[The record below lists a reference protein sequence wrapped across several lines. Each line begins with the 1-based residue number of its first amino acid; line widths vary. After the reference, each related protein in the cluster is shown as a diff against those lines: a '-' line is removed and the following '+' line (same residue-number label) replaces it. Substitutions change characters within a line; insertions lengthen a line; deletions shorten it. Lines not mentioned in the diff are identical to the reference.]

1 MEKDILNEQK
11 LPEEGALNNST
22 AEPET
27 DSAAAADE
35 TNMTVEVEAEA
46 ENTAEAADEVAEE
59 TAEEEAEKVADFE
72 ADEAEELEGVD
83 GENQVEAEDYSKFER
98 PELLTKLNQLINNHP
113 VETIVVAVEE
123 IKSAFYKK
131 YHADCQAA
139 REKFV
144 EQGGAPENFKFA
156 DEHQETT
163 FKELYSQ
170 FRDKKN
176 TYNQKLDAERE
187 ENLKKKLEI
196 IEEIKKLVNT
206 EESINKTFQDFR
218 DLQQRW
224 KDVGQVAQSEL
235 KNLWESYNHV
245 VEQFYDYIKIN
256 KELRDLDLKEN
267 LKAKIALC
275 EKAEALILE
284 DSVVKAFRALQ
295 ELHDKWRELGPV
307 PNDQKEEIWERF
319 KAATSIINKKHQEF
333 FEKQKDLQVQNL
345 AQKTALCERVEE
357 INNSEID
364 KPKDWEEKSNDIVK
378 IQELWRTIGYAPK
391 KENSK
396 IYQRFK
402 NDCDL
407 FFAKKREF
415 YKDIKASQKSNL
427 QQKIELC
434 EKAEQLKD
442 STDWKKTTDI
452 LISLQKQWKEVGQIP
467 RKQSEPLWK
476 RFREACDHFFTAKSA
491 HFSSVDEGEAANL
504 NLKLELIERVKNF
517 EKSDDN
523 NDNLN
528 RLMEIQKEWT
538 AIGHVPLNKKDEVQK
553 AFRDA
558 INAQFES
565 LKLEASER
573 ERTNYKAKVESWANS
588 QAKGKI
594 YSERNKLVQKMRD
607 LENEIT
613 LYENNMGFFSK
624 SANSEAL
631 IKDINRKID
640 KAKNYLQELQEKL
653 RILSETE

>member
-1 MEKDILNEQK
+1 MEQENINGQT
-11 LPEEGALNNST
+11 LPEEGVLNNDSAEST
-22 AEPET
+22 AEEGQNLNQDASFAQGNEAVDYDENET
-27 DSAAAADE
+27 
-35 TNMTVEVEAEA
+35 
-46 ENTAEAADEVAEE
+46 ENLS
-59 TAEEEAEKVADFE
+59 DF
-72 ADEAEELEGVD
+72 D

-176 TYNQKLDAERE
+176 AYNQKLDAERE

-476 RFREACDHFFTAKSA
+476 RFREACDHFFTAKAA

-640 KAKNYLQELQEKL
+640 KAKKYLQELQEKL
-653 RILSETE
+653 RMISEIDD

>member
-1 MEKDILNEQK
+1 MEKDILNEQE

-46 ENTAEAADEVAEE
+46 ESTAEAADEVAEE

-72 ADEAEELEGVD
+72 ADEAEELDGVD

-176 TYNQKLDAERE
+176 AYNQKLDAERE

-476 RFREACDHFFTAKSA
+476 RFREACDHFFTAKAA

>member
-1 MEKDILNEQK
+1 MEKDILNEQE

-72 ADEAEELEGVD
+72 ADEAEELDGVD

-98 PELLTKLNQLINNHP
+98 TELLTKLNQLINNHP

-176 TYNQKLDAERE
+176 AYNQKLDAERE

-476 RFREACDHFFTAKSA
+476 RFREACDHFFTAKAA

>member
-1 MEKDILNEQK
+1 MEQEILNEQE
-11 LPEEGALNNST
+11 LPEEGALNNGA
-22 AEPET
+22 AEPEANGV
-27 DSAAAADE
+27 AAAEE
-35 TNMTVEVEAEA
+35 TNNVTAEVENAVENETAAEA
-46 ENTAEAADEVAEE
+46 EEESAEEADGEAADM
-59 TAEEEAEKVADFE
+59 ADF
-72 ADEAEELEGVD
+72 D
-83 GENQVEAEDYSKFER
+83 GEKQVESEDYSKCER

-144 EQGGAPENFKFA
+144 EQGGAPESFKFA
-156 DEHQETT
+156 DEHQEST

-170 FRDKKN
+170 FREKKN
-176 TYNQKLDAERE
+176 AYNQKLDSERA

-235 KNLWESYNHV
+235 KHLWDSYNLA

-307 PNDQKEEIWERF
+307 PNDQREDVWERF
-319 KAATSIINKKHQEF
+319 KAATTIINKKHQEF

-357 INNSEID
+357 IINSAID

-378 IQELWRTIGYAPK
+378 IQEIWRTIGYAPK

-415 YKDIKASQKSNL
+415 YKDIKASQKSNM

-434 EKAEQLKD
+434 EKAEQLQD

-476 RFREACDHFFTAKSA
+476 RFREACDHFFTAKAA
-491 HFSSVDEGEAANL
+491 HFSSIDEGEAANL
-504 NLKLELIERVKNF
+504 NLKLEIIERVKNF
-517 EKSDDN
+517 VKSDDN
-523 NDNLN
+523 TDNLN
-528 RLMEIQKEWT
+528 RLMEIQKEW
-538 AIGHVPLNKKDEVQK
+538 ANVGHVPLNKKDEVQK

-565 LKLEASER
+565 LKLEANER
-573 ERTNYKAKVESWANS
+573 ERTNFKAKVENWANS

-594 YSERNKLVQKMRD
+594 YSERNKIVQKMRE

-631 IKDINRKID
+631 IRDINRKID

>member
-1 MEKDILNEQK
+1 MEQEILNEQE
-11 LPEEGALNNST
+11 LPEEGALNNGA
-22 AEPET
+22 AEPEANGV
-27 DSAAAADE
+27 AAAEETNNATAEVENAVENETAAEADE
-35 TNMTVEVEAEA
+35 ESAEEADG
-46 ENTAEAADEVAEE
+46 EAADM
-59 TAEEEAEKVADFE
+59 ADF
-72 ADEAEELEGVD
+72 D
-83 GENQVEAEDYSKFER
+83 GEKQVESEDYSKFER

-144 EQGGAPENFKFA
+144 EQGGAPESFKFA
-156 DEHQETT
+156 DEHQEST

-170 FRDKKN
+170 FREKKN
-176 TYNQKLDAERE
+176 AYNQKLDSERA

-224 KDVGQVAQSEL
+224 KDVGPVAQSEL
-235 KNLWESYNHV
+235 KHLWDSYNLA

-307 PNDQKEEIWERF
+307 PNDQREDVWERF
-319 KAATSIINKKHQEF
+319 KAATTIINKKHQEF

-357 INNSEID
+357 IINSAID

-378 IQELWRTIGYAPK
+378 IQEIWRTIGYAPK

-415 YKDIKASQKSNL
+415 YKDIKASQKSNM

-434 EKAEQLKD
+434 EKAEQLQD

-476 RFREACDHFFTAKSA
+476 RFREACDHFFTAKAA
-491 HFSSVDEGEAANL
+491 HFSSIDEGEAANL
-504 NLKLELIERVKNF
+504 NLKLEIIERVKNF
-517 EKSDDN
+517 VKSDDN
-523 NDNLN
+523 TDNLN
-528 RLMEIQKEWT
+528 RLMEIQKEW
-538 AIGHVPLNKKDEVQK
+538 ANVGHVPLNKKDEVQK

-573 ERTNYKAKVESWANS
+573 ERTNFKAKVETWANS

-594 YSERNKLVQKMRD
+594 YSERNKIVQKMRE

-631 IKDINRKID
+631 IRDINRKID

>member
-1 MEKDILNEQK
+1 MEQDILNEQE
-11 LPEEGALNNST
+11 LPEEGALNNGA

-27 DSAAAADE
+27 DAAVADE
-35 TNMTVEVEAEA
+35 TNNVTVEAE
-46 ENTAEAADEVAEE
+46 ADEVAEE
-59 TAEEEAEKVADFE
+59 AAEEDAEKVADFE
-72 ADEAEELEGVD
+72 ADEAEISEDFD
-83 GENQVEAEDYSKFER
+83 GEKQIESEDYSKCER
-98 PELLTKLNQLINNHP
+98 PELLTKLNQLINDHP

-131 YHADCQAA
+131 YHADCQVA

-144 EQGGAPENFKFA
+144 EQGGASENFKFA

-170 FRDKKN
+170 FREKKN
-176 TYNQKLDAERE
+176 AYNQKLDAERG

-224 KDVGQVAQSEL
+224 KDVGPVAQSEL
-235 KNLWESYNHV
+235 KNLWESYNHA

-295 ELHDKWRELGPV
+295 ELHDKWRELGPI
-307 PNDQKEEIWERF
+307 PNDQKEDIWERF
-319 KAATSIINKKHQEF
+319 KAATTIINKKHQEF

-357 INNSEID
+357 INNSVID

-378 IQELWRTIGYAPK
+378 IQEIWRTIGYAPK

-415 YKDIKASQKSNL
+415 YKDIKASQKSNM

-452 LISLQKQWKEVGQIP
+452 FISLQKQWKEVGQIP

-476 RFREACDHFFTAKSA
+476 RFREACDYFFTAKAA
-491 HFSSVDEGEAANL
+491 HFSSIDEGEAANL
-504 NLKLELIERVKNF
+504 NLKLEIIERVKKF

-538 AIGHVPLNKKDEVQK
+538 SIGHVPLNKKDEIQK

-565 LKLEASER
+565 MKLEASER
-573 ERTNYKAKVESWANS
+573 ERTNFRTKVESWANS

-594 YSERNKLVQKMRD
+594 YSERNKIVQKMRD

-640 KAKNYLQELQEKL
+640 KAKSYLQELQEKL

>member
-1 MEKDILNEQK
+1 MEKDILNEQE

-176 TYNQKLDAERE
+176 AYNQKLDAERE

-476 RFREACDHFFTAKSA
+476 RFREACDHFFTAKAA
-491 HFSSVDEGEAANL
+491 HFSSVDEGETANL

>member
-1 MEKDILNEQK
+1 MEQENLNEQK
-11 LPEEGALNNST
+11 LPEEGALNNGT
-22 AEPET
+22 AESTSEDQQISNSDAPF
-27 DSAAAADE
+27 AD
-35 TNMTVEVEAEA
+35 
-46 ENTAEAADEVAEE
+46 D
-59 TAEEEAEKVADFE
+59 EEAMDSEENEVLSDIDVEK
-72 ADEAEELEGVD
+72 
-83 GENQVEAEDYSKFER
+83 QVESEDYSKYER
-98 PELLTKLNQLINNHP
+98 HELLTKLNQLINNNP
-113 VETIVVAVEE
+113 VETIVYAVEE

-131 YHADCQAA
+131 YHNDCQAA

-144 EQGGAPENFKFA
+144 EQGGTPENFKFA

-176 TYNQKLDAERE
+176 AYNQKIEAEYE

-196 IEEIKKLVNT
+196 VEEIKKLVNT
-206 EESINKTFQDFR
+206 EESIGKTFQDFR

-224 KDVGQVAQSEL
+224 KDTGQVAQSAV
-235 KNLWESYNHV
+235 KSLWDSYNHA

-284 DSVVKAFRALQ
+284 DSVVKAFHALQ
-295 ELHDKWRELGPV
+295 NLHDKWREIGPI

-333 FEKQKDLQVQNL
+333 FEKQKDQQVQNL
-345 AQKTALCERVEE
+345 AQKTALCERIEE
-357 INNSEID
+357 INNSVID
-364 KPKDWEEKSNDIVK
+364 KPKDWDEKSNDIVK
-378 IQELWRTIGYAPK
+378 IQEIWRTIGYAPK

-402 NDCDL
+402 NGCDL

-415 YKDIKASQKSNL
+415 YKDIKASQKSNM

-452 LISLQKQWKEVGQIP
+452 LIGLQKQWKEVGQIP
-467 RKQSEPLWK
+467 RKQAEPLWK
-476 RFREACDHFFTAKSA
+476 RFRDACDHFFTAKAA
-491 HFSSVDEGEAANL
+491 HFSSVDEGEMANL

-517 EKSDDN
+517 EKSEDN
-523 NDNLN
+523 AENLK
-528 RLMEIQKEWT
+528 RLTEIQKEW
-538 AIGHVPLNKKDEVQK
+538 ASIGHVPLNKKDAVQK
-553 AFRDA
+553 DFRDA
-558 INAQFES
+558 INAQFAS

-573 ERTNYKAKVESWANS
+573 ERTNYKAKVESWVSS
-588 QAKGKI
+588 QAKGKL
-594 YSERNKLVQKMRD
+594 YSERNKIVQKMRD
-607 LENEIT
+607 IENEIT

-624 SANSEAL
+624 SANSDAL

-653 RILSETE
+653 RMLSEYDD